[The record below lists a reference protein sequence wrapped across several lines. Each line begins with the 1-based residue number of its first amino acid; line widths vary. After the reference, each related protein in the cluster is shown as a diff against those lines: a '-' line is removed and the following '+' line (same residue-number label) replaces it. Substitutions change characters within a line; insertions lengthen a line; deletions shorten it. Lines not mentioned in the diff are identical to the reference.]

1 MLDEAV
7 AAPEIADL
15 DEAAISHAA
24 AAPEIATLL
33 ASPPEWL
40 SGPRDAATW
49 AAPARPPIIVE
60 LEAIGRRNTTVRA
73 AGSLRGRG
81 EAGIVRNPVAVVVG
95 AAEA

>member
-1 MLDEAV
+1 MKAAGVLDEAV

-49 AAPARPPIIVE
+49 AAPARP
-60 LEAIGRRNTTVRA
+60 ADWAAAWA
-73 AGSLRGRG
+73 AG
-81 EAGIVRNPVAVVVG
+81 
-95 AAEA
+95 AAAAAFAAAQAALPECSAARTRCRR